1 MESFGPLIPKPKR
14 RNDGRGRPWK
24 SRRSVLNGILWVL
37 RTGAPWADLPEACPS
52 FQTCHRRFQQWGRSG
67 VMNGNSGGTCFR
79 AEAQTCYR
87 RTGGF
92 HRRDLCAGEKGGL
105 KVGKTKRGKGTK
117 IMAVADRHGLPVPIC
132 IESATPHEV
141 KLATST
147 LVQMVVHDAPR
158 NLIGDNAYDSDKLD
172 DELRCYGIEVIART
186 GVTEKLR
193 HKTNAVC
200 GDTVDA
206 GKSRDY
212 LPGCRTFGASL
223 SDMSVTLKTSS
234 ECFTLLAASFC

>member
-1 MESFGPLIPKPKR
+1 ME
-14 RNDGRGRPWK
+14 

-37 RTGAPWADLPEACPS
+37 RTGAPSADLPEAYPS
-52 FQTCHRRFQQWGRSG
+52 FQTCHRRFHQWVRSG
-67 VMNGNSGGTCFR
+67 VMKEIL
-79 AEAQTCYR
+79 EALASELKLR
-87 RTGGF
+87 RVIDVQEAFIDATF
-92 HRRDLCAGEKGGL
+92 SPAKKGGL

-132 IESATPHEV
+132 IESARPHEV

-147 LVQMVVHDAPR
+147 MVRMVVHDAPR
-158 NLIGDNAYDSDKLD
+158 NLIGDNAYDPDKLD

-186 GVTEKLR
+186 GVTEELR

-223 SDMSVTLKTSS
+223 SDMSVTLKASS
-234 ECFTLLAASFC
+234 ECFTWLVASFC